1 MDQEALNSTTDIKH
15 NGITSYDKEMLWR
28 STDSPKNQN
37 ARKPKTYNGWEG
49 EKEKYPMSAAEG
61 QHRDYI

>member
-1 MDQEALNSTTDIKH
+1 MIRKCYGGQQIP
-15 NGITSYDKEMLWR
+15 
-28 STDSPKNQN
+28 PKNRN
-37 ARKPKTYNGWEG
+37 ARKPKKYNGWED